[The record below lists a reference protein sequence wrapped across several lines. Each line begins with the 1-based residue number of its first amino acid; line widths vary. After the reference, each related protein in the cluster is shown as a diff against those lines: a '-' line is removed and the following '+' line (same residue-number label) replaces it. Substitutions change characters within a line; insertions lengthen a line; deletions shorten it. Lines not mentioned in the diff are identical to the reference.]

1 MVLLSIYFE
10 ECKMNPKELRTALK
24 PIVKEL
30 VYECLI
36 KEGILSSVVSEVMKG
51 AQVANSVVT
60 EQRMP
65 QQQPKK
71 QVTRLESNEEAAA
84 RRKKL
89 EESLMSKIGVNVFEG
104 TQPLSNKAAINESS
118 PESKAR
124 PLAGVAPDDPGVDIS
139 GLLRLTGG
147 WKQL

>member
-1 MVLLSIYFE
+1 
-10 ECKMNPKELRTALK
+10 MNPKEIRTALK

-51 AQVANSVVT
+51 AQTVAPIVT
-60 EQRMP
+60 EQRVP

-71 QVTRLESNEEAAA
+71 QVSRLESNEEAIA

-89 EESLMSKIGVNVFEG
+89 EETLMSKIGVNVFEG
-104 TQPLSNKAAINESS
+104 TKPLSNKAALNESTT
-118 PESKAR
+118 PDSKAS
-124 PLAGVAPDDPGVDIS
+124 PLAGIDPSDSGVDIS

>member
-1 MVLLSIYFE
+1 
-10 ECKMNPKELRTALK
+10 MNSKDLKASLK

-51 AQVANSVVT
+51 VSTTQVIA
-60 EQRMP
+60 EQRTV
-65 QQQPKK
+65 QTTQPKK
-71 QVTRLESNEEAAA
+71 QTPKLESNEEAAA

-89 EESLMSKIGVNVFEG
+89 EETLMSKIGINVFEG
-104 TQPLSNKAAINESS
+104 TKPMSKRGSVNESS
-118 PESKAR
+118 APEAKAS
-124 PLAGVAPDDPGVDIS
+124 PLANVDPSDPGVDIS

-147 WKQL
+147 WKQI

>member
-1 MVLLSIYFE
+1 
-10 ECKMNPKELRTALK
+10 MNPKELRTALK

-51 AQVANSVVT
+51 AQTVAPIVT
-60 EQRMP
+60 EQRVP

-71 QVTRLESNEEAAA
+71 QVSRLESNEEAIA

-89 EESLMSKIGVNVFEG
+89 EETLMSKIGVNVFEG
-104 TQPLSNKAAINESS
+104 TKPLSNKAALNESTT
-118 PESKAR
+118 PDSKAS
-124 PLAGVAPDDPGVDIS
+124 PLAGIDPSDSGVDIS

>member
-1 MVLLSIYFE
+1 
-10 ECKMNPKELRTALK
+10 MNPKELRTALK

-51 AQVANSVVT
+51 AQVAAPIVT
-60 EQRMP
+60 EQRI
-65 QQQPKK
+65 QQNQPKK
-71 QVTRLESNEEAAA
+71 QVARLESNEEAAA

-89 EESLMSKIGVNVFEG
+89 EETLMSKIGVNVFEG
-104 TQPLSNKAAINESS
+104 VQPLSNRAAMNESS

-124 PLAGVAPDDPGVDIS
+124 PLANIAPDDPGVDIS

-147 WKQL
+147 WKQI

>member
-1 MVLLSIYFE
+1 
-10 ECKMNPKELRTALK
+10 MNPKELRTALK

-51 AQVANSVVT
+51 AQTVAPIVT
-60 EQRMP
+60 EQRTT

-71 QVTRLESNEEAAA
+71 QISRLESNEEAIA

-89 EESLMSKIGVNVFEG
+89 EETLMSKIGVNVFEG
-104 TQPLSNKAAINESS
+104 TKPLSNKAALNESTT
-118 PESKAR
+118 PDSKAS
-124 PLAGVAPDDPGVDIS
+124 PLAGIDPSDSGVDIS

>member
-1 MVLLSIYFE
+1 
-10 ECKMNPKELRTALK
+10 MNPKELRTALK

-51 AQVANSVVT
+51 AQTVAPIVT
-60 EQRMP
+60 EQRIP

-71 QVTRLESNEEAAA
+71 QVSRLESNEEAIA

-89 EESLMSKIGVNVFEG
+89 EETLMSKIGVNVFEG
-104 TQPLSNKAAINESS
+104 TKPLSNKAALNESA
-118 PESKAR
+118 PDSKAS
-124 PLAGVAPDDPGVDIS
+124 PLAGIDPSDSGVDIS

>member
-1 MVLLSIYFE
+1 
-10 ECKMNPKELRTALK
+10 MNPKELRTALK

-51 AQVANSVVT
+51 AQTVAPIVT
-60 EQRMP
+60 EQRIP

-71 QVTRLESNEEAAA
+71 QVSRLESNEEAIA

-89 EESLMSKIGVNVFEG
+89 EETLMSKIGVNVFEG
-104 TQPLSNKAAINESS
+104 TKPLSNKAALNESTT
-118 PESKAR
+118 PDSKAS
-124 PLAGVAPDDPGVDIS
+124 PLAGIDPSDSGVDIS

>member
-1 MVLLSIYFE
+1 
-10 ECKMNPKELRTALK
+10 MNPKELRTALK

-51 AQVANSVVT
+51 AQTVAPIVT
-60 EQRMP
+60 EQRIS

-71 QVTRLESNEEAAA
+71 QVSRLESNEEAIA

-89 EESLMSKIGVNVFEG
+89 EETLMSKIGVNVFEG
-104 TQPLSNKAAINESS
+104 TKPLSNKAALNESTTPDSKTS
-118 PESKAR
+118 P
-124 PLAGVAPDDPGVDIS
+124 LTGIDPNDSGVDIS
-139 GLLRLTGG
+139 GLLRITGG